1 MSRNPYAPKSAA
13 TQAPALWTATAN
25 REPVAGNRAFTPA
38 SVRRNGRLSASPIVA
53 STGAINAHDKRELMA
68 NIGALV
74 MAASQGNIVNQT
86 EVAARQEAFAN
97 HREVL
102 ASAFNDK
109 TGAGFTALG
118 EVMSE
123 QIVESL
129 GRQGFIRRLL
139 GFKALG
145 QGEQN
150 QIRVRVKDVRAFSAS
165 SNPQAISS
173 EVIQEYYRPQEFYLL
188 GNILMEEKEIQQDTG
203 DLMDD
208 KYNDGLE
215 ALMTQEDR
223 IGLSVFNTA
232 ASAVNDEFTFT
243 AFTPTTLQHMKS
255 EITTQ
260 GGIPVNSML
269 ISMDIWNDIVAEPEF
284 QNWYSEIEKH
294 ELVLEGNLG
303 QLAGMN
309 IITDGYRIPT
319 LKVLEQGQ
327 VYMFGIPETLGQIA
341 QRGPLSVQSI
351 TKANDGIPKRGWFF
365 QTIESISVV
374 NARAIVRGQR
384 G

>member
-1 MSRNPYAPKSAA
+1 MSNPYIAGAKRTP
-13 TQAPALWTATAN
+13 TRYLATAN
-25 REPVAGNRAFTPA
+25 MEPIADNRQV
-38 SVRRNGRLSASPIVA
+38 SVA
-53 STGAINAHDKRELMA
+53 SALGLPRSQSRKAMPLVGSNGSLNAGSKKELMQ

-74 MAASQGNIVNQT
+74 MAASRG
-86 EVAARQEAFAN
+86 EVTSEAAIQRKSAFADYK
-97 HREVL
+97 EVI
-102 ASAFNDK
+102 ASAFSDRS
-109 TGAGFTALG
+109 GQSFVSLG

-150 QIRVRVKDVRAFSAS
+150 LIRIRIKDVRAFSAS
-165 SNPQAISS
+165 SHPMTIAS
-173 EVIQEYYRPQEFYLL
+173 EVVQNFYKPQEFYLT
-188 GNILMEEKEIQQDTG
+188 GGIWMEEKEIAQDTG

-215 ALMTQEDR
+215 ALMVQEDR
-223 IGLSVFNTA
+223 IGVNVFNTA
-232 ASAVNDEFTFT
+232 ASAINDEYTFT
-243 AFTPTTLQHMKS
+243 AFTPTTMQHMKS

-260 GGIPVNSML
+260 GGIPVSTML

-319 LKVLEQGQ
+319 LKVLDQGQ

-341 QRGPLSVQSI
+341 QRGQLKVEATSG
-351 TKANDGIPKRGWFF
+351 ANTMEPKRGWFF
-365 QTIESISVV
+365 SAIESIAVV